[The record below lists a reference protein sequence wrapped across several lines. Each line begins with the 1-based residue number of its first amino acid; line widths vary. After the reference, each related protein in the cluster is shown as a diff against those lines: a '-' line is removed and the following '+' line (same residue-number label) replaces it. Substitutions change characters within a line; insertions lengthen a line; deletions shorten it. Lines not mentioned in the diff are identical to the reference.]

1 MKTIAFVIP
10 WFGFDIPGGAEM
22 ELKGL
27 VSHLHDAGVK
37 VEILTTC
44 VKEFTS
50 SWSVNHY
57 KQKAYVEN
65 GITVRRFKVKKQKQI
80 CLTLLIKNLC
90 QMISYSGRGKNIYR

>member
-44 VKEFTS
+44 VKA
-50 SWSVNHY
+50 V
-57 KQKAYVEN
+57 
-65 GITVRRFKVKKQKQI
+65 
-80 CLTLLIKNLC
+80 
-90 QMISYSGRGKNIYR
+90 SYTHLMLPTKLEV

>member
-44 VKEFTS
+44 VKEL
-50 SWSVNHY
+50 
-57 KQKAYVEN
+57 K
-65 GITVRRFKVKKQKQI
+65 RFI
-80 CLTLLIKNLC
+80 LIRCTHTGAIL
-90 QMISYSGRGKNIYR
+90 QP

>member
-50 SWSVNHY
+50 SWSVNH
-57 KQKAYVEN
+57 
-65 GITVRRFKVKKQKQI
+65 

-90 QMISYSGRGKNIYR
+90 QMISLLRKRKKYLQMKM

>member
-37 VEILTTC
+37 VHNMC
-44 VKEFTS
+44 K
-50 SWSVNHY
+50 
-57 KQKAYVEN
+57 
-65 GITVRRFKVKKQKQI
+65 GIHFKLE
-80 CLTLLIKNLC
+80 C
-90 QMISYSGRGKNIYR
+90 